1 MRLSS
6 EVPFNLSPS
15 VILPVIATG
24 LSDGK
29 TRIVLTITVIFH
41 FLISLQV
48 FHCIRKVNLQSA
60 TLRQYSN
67 ENMLITDGAV

>member
-1 MRLSS
+1 M
-6 EVPFNLSPS
+6 
-15 VILPVIATG
+15 ILPIIATG

-29 TRIVLTITVIFH
+29 TRKMLNITTILH

-60 TLRQYSN
+60 TLRQHSN